1 MMLEGDHQRK
11 WKEDEPRESRLV
23 FIGRELPEQAIRDGF
38 RKLHRHVMKEFDPGE
53 APSIASMTD
62 RVRPVPLGMA
72 VTVGAFPR
80 RHAPYFVGAEE
91 NVAVVGDDGEVS
103 QTIACMAAPSCA
115 RSPTASAIV
124 MGGDDGKLVALD
136 AKGEVIDAR
145 DRCRSGAGSTTSRC
159 IPMARWR
166 GRPARPPSSA
176 AAKGEEKSFDVPST
190 VGGLAFAP
198 KGLRL
203 AVAHYNGVTLWFP
216 NMAAKPEFLEWA
228 GSHLG
233 VTFSPD
239 NKFLVT
245 AMHEPAMHGWRL
257 ADNRHMRMS
266 GYPGRVRSMSWSAG
280 GKGLATS
287 GADTVIVWP
296 FASKDGPMGKE
307 PAMLAPL
314 QARVSV
320 GRLPS
325 EAGHHGGRLQRR
337 HRADGADRG
346 RRRDPGAPERRRA
359 GLGAGLERQGH
370 ASLRIRGPKTATRG
384 LLAL

>member
-1 MMLEGDHQRK
+1 
-11 WKEDEPRESRLV
+11 
-23 FIGRELPEQAIRDGF
+23 
-38 RKLHRHVMKEFDPGE
+38 MKQFDPGDS
-53 APSIASMTD
+53 PSIASITD
-62 RVRPVPLGMA
+62 KVRPLAVGMPVTAIHFLGDTA
-72 VTVGAFPR
+72 V
-80 RHAPYFVGAEE
+80 FVGAEE
-91 NVAVVGDDGEVS
+91 NAALVSAGGEISSVAIHSGAILCAASDGERVV
-103 QTIACMAAPSCA
+103 T
-115 RSPTASAIV
+115 
-124 MGGDDGKLVALD
+124 GGDDGKVVALD
-136 AKGEVIDAR
+136 ASGTVTVLATDPKRRWIDNVALHP
-145 DRCRSGAGSTTSRC
+145 DGAVAWSSGKTAFVRSG
-159 IPMARWR
+159 
-166 GRPARPPSSA
+166 
-176 AAKGEEKSFDVPST
+176 KGEEKSLDAPTT

-245 AMHEPAMHGWRL
+245 MMHEPAMHGWRL

-296 FASKDGPMGKE
+296 FTSKDGPMGKE

-314 QARVSV
+314 QARVSMVACHPKQDVMGV
-320 GRLPS
+320 GYSDGTVLMVRL
-325 EAGHHGGRLQRR
+325 E
-337 HRADGADRG
+337 DGAEILV
-346 RRRDPGAPERRRA
+346 RRNGGEAVSALAWGAKGTQLAFATEDGDA
-359 GLGAGLERQGH
+359 GMVEL
-370 ASLRIRGPKTATRG
+370 
-384 LLAL
+384 